1 MTVPLPTAMSYTT
14 DCAILGNNTIF
25 QVNID
30 GGQSV
35 LDLKDAIEVEGKKI
49 LGSCSAA
56 NLNLYHVDIDVSEEE
71 TLKNVMEIISRGSI
85 DGINNKELNH
95 PFRELRKV
103 FQQGPPARKGI
114 YIIAKGA

>member
-1 MTVPLPTAMSYTT
+1 MSYTT

-49 LGSCSAA
+49 LA
-56 NLNLYHVDIDVSEEE
+56 HVLLPTS
-71 TLKNVMEIISRGSI
+71 
-85 DGINNKELNH
+85 
-95 PFRELRKV
+95 
-103 FQQGPPARKGI
+103 I
-114 YIIAKGA
+114 YITSI